1 MAGPL
6 QRELRSVRDTLLE
19 EPVSPRV
26 AEPRD
31 INLHYCRYVAET
43 VSEAVD
49 DPEVHILED
58 GGRGFVH
65 TWLYYDGRHYDAE
78 CIEGVEDYHD
88 LPFFQRH
95 PGAAVH
101 VEPETADPPRLRKR
115 EISPLYPDSGEAG
128 PPEPVGLPISTE
140 YWPYGVGSVL
150 VGLLL
155 VGIGFGGNW
164 ALNGGLIRPS
174 MFLHRVFVNTEILGL
189 VVVIVAPVV
198 FFVLLPGQ
206 KSVPKL

>member
-1 MAGPL
+1 M
-6 QRELRSVRDTLLE
+6 
-19 EPVSPRV
+19 SPRV
-26 AEPRD
+26 EEPRD
-31 INLHYCRYVAET
+31 INLHYCRYVAKT
-43 VSEAVD
+43 VAEAVD
-49 DPEVHILED
+49 DEIEILED

-65 TWLYYDGRHYDAE
+65 SWLYHDGRHYDAE
-78 CIEGVEDYHD
+78 CIAGVEDYHD

-115 EISPLYPDSGEAG
+115 EISPLYPERGDPGL
-128 PPEPVGLPISTE
+128 PEPVGLPISTE

-155 VGIGFGGNW
+155 AGFGFGGNW
-164 ALNGGLIRPS
+164 ALHGGLIRPS
-174 MFLHRVFVNTEILGL
+174 TLLQTIFVNTEIIGL
-189 VVVIVAPVV
+189 VIVFVAPVV

-206 KSVPKL
+206 KSVPEV